1 MKAIIYTRVSTTE
14 QADEG
19 GSLASQERICRSF
32 ANRSGYEVAKVFEER
47 GVSAKTAERPRLQE
61 MKEYCAEHCGDVDA
75 LLIYKVDRLA
85 RNARDYTALR
95 EYFNGLDIEIIS
107 VTEPFKN
114 DPAGRFMENML
125 AIAAQFENEQRAERC
140 KGGMVEAVK
149 EGRWV
154 WLAPFGYRNTRV
166 NGKKNIAPENNL
178 LRVELLREAW
188 SLIDCGHTVS
198 DALRIVTAKGL
209 VGVSGSPLSFA
220 VFSKMFR
227 KKVYR
232 GVIETDLVP
241 YDVKSDSIVP
251 IVDEDLWWRVY
262 DRLEGRKVNPS
273 KYCMINPLYP
283 LRGLLRCPEGH
294 RMTGSAPTGSSG
306 KRYPKYHCPRCKGK
320 HASYGVAKVDAEFK
334 DYADALS
341 FDTSFSDALAEAVRL
356 NYEEETVLTDKRRK
370 SLERELGELEDYD
383 MEVVRKNLR
392 GKIPDDS
399 MQRMLEANDRRR
411 AEINEELRELAQDAP
426 ISDTVIEYGLN
437 ALSHLGGTWVT
448 IENIAVR
455 QRFQEWIFPEGVT
468 YDGKTFGTPR
478 LPRCLQINRGD
489 NPPDVPVVEAR
500 RIELRS
506 ILPSP

>member
-95 EYFNGLDIEIIS
+95 EYFNGLAIEIIS

-198 DALRIVTAKGL
+198 DALRIVTAK
-209 VGVSGSPLSFA
+209 
-220 VFSKMFR
+220 
-227 KKVYR
+227 
-232 GVIETDLVP
+232 
-241 YDVKSDSIVP
+241 
-251 IVDEDLWWRVY
+251 
-262 DRLEGRKVNPS
+262 
-273 KYCMINPLYP
+273 
-283 LRGLLRCPEGH
+283 
-294 RMTGSAPTGSSG
+294 
-306 KRYPKYHCPRCKGK
+306 
-320 HASYGVAKVDAEFK
+320 
-334 DYADALS
+334 
-341 FDTSFSDALAEAVRL
+341 
-356 NYEEETVLTDKRRK
+356 
-370 SLERELGELEDYD
+370 
-383 MEVVRKNLR
+383 
-392 GKIPDDS
+392 
-399 MQRMLEANDRRR
+399 
-411 AEINEELRELAQDAP
+411 
-426 ISDTVIEYGLN
+426 
-437 ALSHLGGTWVT
+437 
-448 IENIAVR
+448 
-455 QRFQEWIFPEGVT
+455 
-468 YDGKTFGTPR
+468 
-478 LPRCLQINRGD
+478 
-489 NPPDVPVVEAR
+489 
-500 RIELRS
+500 
-506 ILPSP
+506 